1 MNAQFTHDEINL
13 MCIYNPGSRKALI
26 QELTHMKAFL
36 ERDEADLLALTESTI
51 KKLSRIT
58 DSSSLDLRRLCTS
71 QEGTVIKFLRKSF

>member
-13 MCIYNPGSRKALI
+13 MCIYNPGNRKALI

-51 KKLSRIT
+51 NKLNRIT
-58 DSSSLDLRRLCTS
+58 DAEFEQIELIPDYDK
-71 QEGTVIKFLRKSF
+71 EE

>member
-13 MCIYNPGSRKALI
+13 MCIYNPGNRKALI

-51 KKLSRIT
+51 RKLNRMTDAEFERIELIP
-58 DSSSLDLRRLCTS
+58 DYDK
-71 QEGTVIKFLRKSF
+71 EE